1 MFGGRRGLGWYHRWT
16 EIQKTW
22 PYIDWDASNNV
33 IIIIIGIRQSKK
45 ELDNF
50 DNFPLIKP
58 TTKILFGSFMCIF
71 GAIQMLPLLKYLNI

>member
-1 MFGGRRGLGWYHRWT
+1 MKSLNIDIIFPWEVGVIITLFGLF
-16 EIQKTW
+16 
-22 PYIDWDASNNV
+22 
-33 IIIIIGIRQSKK
+33 IIIIGIRQSKK

-71 GAIQMLPLLKYLNI
+71 GAIQMLPLLKYLNN